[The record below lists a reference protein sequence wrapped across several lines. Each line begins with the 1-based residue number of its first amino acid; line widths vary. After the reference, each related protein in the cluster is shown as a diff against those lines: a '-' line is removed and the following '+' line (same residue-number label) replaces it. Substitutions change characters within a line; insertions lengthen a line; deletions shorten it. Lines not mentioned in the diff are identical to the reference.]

1 MVWVFIFAGEE
12 VLEYLSQIFIKSC
25 PLVVKNS
32 EIIVNSKSIRK
43 IIDVNPNEFKNFLEN
58 LFSNNKTTVFFSKRL
73 YDLEKSENTIIAHFD
88 KWRIRKIVILELDLP
103 NFLKELV
110 KGKRPI
116 EQSIIAR
123 TKDVKFIKNGLV
135 QFDFEIIK
143 SELNPEDVSKQFFRI
158 IRDVYHAHTHH
169 KHQYDVLLEPVKA
182 YDEDSAKR
190 KILEKYL
197 AKIVDYHKEIKKRVD
212 LPLHHYFSLLKY
224 NDSEDLIMQ
233 ALGEM
238 TYAESF
244 SELFLDSYKGRFK
257 KAKDSIIILH
267 DRIKAKMMLV
277 PLLLALPPAILAMVN
292 YGLKPF
298 LLDTGFPI
306 SRINEITFVFTI
318 FLLAPPYIILL
329 STSFIYLIQPVFE
342 FLQKFK
348 K

>member
-1 MVWVFIFAGEE
+1 MA
-12 VLEYLSQIFIKSC
+12 
-25 PLVVKNS
+25 
-32 EIIVNSKSIRK
+32 
-43 IIDVNPNEFKNFLEN
+43 
-58 LFSNNKTTVFFSKRL
+58 
-73 YDLEKSENTIIAHFD
+73 KSENTIIAHFD

-110 KGKRPI
+110 KGKRLT

-143 SELNPEDVSKQFFRI
+143 SELNPEDVSRQFFRI

-190 KILEKYL
+190 KILKKYL
-197 AKIVDYHKEIKKRVD
+197 VKIVDYHKEIKKRVD

-244 SELFLDSYKGRFK
+244 FGTLSG
-257 KAKDSIIILH
+257 
-267 DRIKAKMMLV
+267 
-277 PLLLALPPAILAMVN
+277 LL
-292 YGLKPF
+292 
-298 LLDTGFPI
+298 
-306 SRINEITFVFTI
+306 
-318 FLLAPPYIILL
+318 
-329 STSFIYLIQPVFE
+329 
-342 FLQKFK
+342 
-348 K
+348 